1 MNKMRMAALAI
12 LISAGSAYAIPFNVN
27 EGTYAVSVQ
36 STFLMQSSNDN
47 CSSPLAA
54 PGCTANNFVPL
65 IINLSTLPTPFTPG
79 EGESLNITAL
89 GQFCFYGGPDCT
101 EYQPYIGGIF
111 SSSSTVLSS
120 NNLNR
125 VSGAI
130 ASGLPNITDPGL
142 NTYFGNQS
150 TTIAQ
155 DFQVLDSPYGGTT
168 VVVPNSANFLIIGVL
183 DSFYADNTGN
193 LSVELTLDPSSGVP
207 EPGSYAM
214 VLAGVAG
221 LVALRRLRRIPE

>member
-1 MNKMRMAALAI
+1 MCIRD
-12 LISAGSAYAIPFNVN
+12 S
-27 EGTYAVSVQ
+27 
-36 STFLMQSSNDN
+36 
-47 CSSPLAA
+47 
-54 PGCTANNFVPL
+54 
-65 IINLSTLPTPFTPG
+65 
-79 EGESLNITAL
+79 
-89 GQFCFYGGPDCT
+89 
-101 EYQPYIGGIF
+101 
-111 SSSSTVLSS
+111 
-120 NNLNR
+120 
-125 VSGAI
+125 
-130 ASGLPNITDPGL
+130 
-142 NTYFGNQS
+142 QS